1 MCVDLDQEYRIQYKE
16 GVELLFQEESR
27 SASFGAK
34 VVPSL
39 NGVDLSFMNSVAGS
53 YL

>member
-1 MCVDLDQEYRIQYKE
+1 MIVDLDQEYQIQYKE
-16 GVELLFQEESR
+16 GWNRQSG

-39 NGVDLSFMNSVAGS
+39 SFMNSVAGS

>member
-1 MCVDLDQEYRIQYKE
+1 MIVNLYQEYRIQYKE
-16 GVELLFQEESR
+16 GWSR
-27 SASFGAK
+27 QSGSASFGTK

-39 NGVDLSFMNSVAGS
+39 NGVDQSFMNSVAGP